1 MSYVAGTLAG
11 QEGIYCWIDG
21 PNRTRISVPASVAL
35 KQYGIPPTVFA
46 PKEALGIL
54 NGTAFSASVGSLV
67 LHEASHLALLC
78 QVITAMSVEASTG
91 TDSSF
96 APFIHQEARPHPGQI
111 ESAEVILGL
120 LQGSELATHMADE
133 KHVGIDEDEGSL
145 RQDRYPL
152 R

>member
-1 MSYVAGTLAG
+1 M
-11 QEGIYCWIDG
+11 
-21 PNRTRISVPASVAL
+21 
-35 KQYGIPPTVFA
+35 
-46 PKEALGIL
+46 

-67 LHEASHLALLC
+67 LHDASHLALLA

-96 APFIHQEARPHPGQI
+96 ASFIHKDARPHPGQI
-111 ESAEVILGL
+111 ESSEIILGL
-120 LQGSELATHMADE
+120 LAGSELATHIADE
-133 KHVGIDEDEGSL
+133 KHVGIEEDEGSL